1 MVLGMIVLLYWQRRT
16 EVTMDRVSQVRSR
29 YLPKYLPFLSGDHRS
44 IHVDV
49 WLSRLQYSVNEL
61 HRPLLQTPSPAS
73 VLC

>member
-1 MVLGMIVLLYWQRRT
+1 MIVLLYWQRKT
-16 EVTMDRVSQVRSR
+16 EVTMDRVSRVRSR
-29 YLPKYLPFLSGDHRS
+29 YLGKYLPFLSGDHCS

-61 HRPLLQTPSPAS
+61 QRPLLQVPSATR